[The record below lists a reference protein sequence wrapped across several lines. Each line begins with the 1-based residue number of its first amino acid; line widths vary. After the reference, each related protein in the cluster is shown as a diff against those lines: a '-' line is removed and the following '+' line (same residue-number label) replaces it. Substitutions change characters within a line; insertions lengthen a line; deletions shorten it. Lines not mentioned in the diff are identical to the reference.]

1 MPKIIWVNFLHIYQP
16 PWQEEGI
23 VHQAAHESY
32 DYLLTLLAKYPNFT
46 FTLNISGSLLEQ
58 LHALEPAILAKLQ
71 KAVENKRLEL
81 TGSAFYHPILP
92 LLPEQEII
100 RQIRL
105 NQEIL
110 FKYFKCKPTGFYLP
124 EMAYSLKTAKIIKK
138 LGYTWIILD
147 PISATKKTENNSLYQ
162 IKNLDLKV
170 VFRNRDY
177 SQNYPAEI
185 IYQKLKHKIPSDE
198 VIISATDGEMYGH
211 KHEDWQGH
219 LEKIVAN
226 KNLQI
231 FTVSQYIKTLK
242 QTETISLRD
251 SSWETSTQELKKNIP
266 FALWQDPKNAIHQA
280 LWQLTNFSIVLVK
293 KYPKDKNF
301 TWARHHLDR
310 GLSSCTFW
318 WASARKT
325 GVFSQLAWH
334 PDMVD
339 NGAEELVRT
348 IRSLNRATTAE
359 KIQAERYYAKTK
371 KLIWETHWRKYNT

>member
-1 MPKIIWVNFLHIYQP
+1 MSKIIWVNFLHIYQP

-23 VHQAAHESY
+23 VHQTAHESY
-32 DYLLTLLAKYPNFT
+32 DYLFTLLAKYPNFT

-71 KAVENKRLEL
+71 KAVDNKRLEL
-81 TGSAFYHPILP
+81 TASAFYHPILP
-92 LLPEQEII
+92 LLPEPEVI
-100 RQIRL
+100 RQIKL

-110 FKYFKCKPTGFYLP
+110 FKYFKIKPAGFYLP
-124 EMAYSLKTAKIIKK
+124 EMACSLKTAKIIKK

-147 PISATKKTENNSLYQ
+147 PISATKKTENNILYQ

-185 IYQKLKHKIPSDE
+185 IYQKLKHKTVSDE
-198 VIISATDGEMYGH
+198 TIISATDGEMYGH

-219 LEKIVAN
+219 LEKILAN
-226 KNLQI
+226 QNLQI

-242 QTETISLRD
+242 QAETISLRD
-251 SSWETSTQELKKNIP
+251 SSWETSTQELKKDIP

-280 LWQLTNFSIVLVK
+280 LWQLTNFSIALVK

-339 NGAEELVRT
+339 NGAEELVRA